1 MFRASVVLLATALG
15 ATAMADGWRMPRL
28 MISGW
33 GGPTDAATAQAFVN
47 AGFNTV
53 MCKVE
58 HLELCR
64 GHGLRA
70 ILFDATP
77 EFAAQHRND
86 EAIWGYYVQD
96 EPKAEE
102 FAQAGARVAAF
113 EAADPTRPGYV
124 NLMAWM
130 DLKQYF
136 ATVKPRFLS
145 YDYYQWWWGPKN
157 HFGRLAAH
165 RQAALA
171 AGVPLICWVE
181 ANADKRYERGEAG
194 AGYLPDNAVKLRQ
207 SVFTALA
214 YGVKGIQWFTTGLVF
229 GEDGALTESG
239 ADIQRINADVN
250 ALGPIL
256 VRLRSTGVWH
266 TAPVPEGAQA
276 LPTDGRIATTSED
289 LVIGAFADDAA
300 HTEYLLAVNQSIEKP
315 EWVVM
320 SLDNV
325 ATPVEVFDR
334 ETHQWSVLGVPATAG
349 RTGVEFILQPGDG
362 ALLRLRW
369 RE

>member
-1 MFRASVVLLATALG
+1 MWGASASLLATILGTTAL
-15 ATAMADGWRMPRL
+15 ADGWRMEQF

-33 GGPTDAATAQAFVN
+33 GGPTDEATAQAFVN

-64 GHGLRA
+64 AHRLKT

-86 EAIWGYYVQD
+86 EAIRGYYVQD

-102 FAQAGARVAAF
+102 FTQAAERLAAF
-113 EAADPTRPGYV
+113 QAADPTHPGYV

-136 ATVKPRFLS
+136 ATVKPWFLS
-145 YDYYQWWWGPKN
+145 YDYYQWWWGSQN

-165 RQAALA
+165 RQAALE

-181 ANADKRYERGEAG
+181 ANADQRYERGEAG
-194 AGYLPDNAVKLRQ
+194 AGYLPDNATKLRQ
-207 SVFTALA
+207 SVYTALA

-229 GEDGALTESG
+229 KEGGALTDSG
-239 ADIQRINADVN
+239 ADIRRINAGVN
-250 ALGPIL
+250 ALGPVL
-256 VRLRSTGVWH
+256 VRLRSTDVWH
-266 TAPVPEGAQA
+266 TAPVPDGADA
-276 LPTDGRIATTSED
+276 LPVDGRVSTASDD
-289 LVIGAFADDAA
+289 LVIGALVDDAEG
-300 HTEYLLAVNQSIEKP
+300 TEYILVVNKSMEKP
-315 EWVVM
+315 EWVVI
-320 SLDNV
+320 SLNDI
-325 ATPVEVFDR
+325 ATAVELFDR
-334 ETHQWSVLGVPATAG
+334 EVRQWSVMGVPDDTRRA
-349 RTGVEFILQPGDG
+349 RVEFILQPGDG
-362 ALLRLRW
+362 ALLRLS
-369 RE
+369 

>member
-1 MFRASVVLLATALG
+1 MLRAGVLPLITALSAG
-15 ATAMADGWRMPRL
+15 AMAEGWRMPEF

-33 GGPTDAATAQAFVN
+33 GAPTDEATARAFES

-58 HLELCR
+58 QLELCR
-64 GHGLRA
+64 AHGLKA

-77 EFAAQHRND
+77 EFAAQHQGD

-102 FAQAGARVAAF
+102 FAAAGARVAAF
-113 EAADPTRPGYV
+113 EAADPTHPGYV

-145 YDYYQWWWGPKN
+145 YDYYQWWWGEKN

-165 RQAALA
+165 RQAALE

-194 AGYLPDNAVKLRQ
+194 AGYLPDNAAKLRQ

-229 GEDGALTESG
+229 GKDGALTESG
-239 ADIQRINADVN
+239 ADIARINADVN

-256 VRLRSTGVWH
+256 VRLRSTNVWH
-266 TAPVPEGAQA
+266 TGPVPEGAQA
-276 LPTDGRIATTSED
+276 LPGDGRIATKTGE
-289 LVIGAFADDAA
+289 LVIGEFVEDGTGAQ
-300 HTEYLLAVNQSIEKP
+300 YLMVVNESIEKP
-315 EWVVM
+315 KWVVLAL
-320 SLDNV
+320 SGV
-325 ATPVEVFDR
+325 AGPVEVFHR
-334 ETHQWSVLGVPATAG
+334 EARKWSAVSAPDGDG
-349 RTGVEFILQPGDG
+349 RANVEFILQAGDG
-362 ALLRLRW
+362 VLMRVRW
-369 RE
+369 KQ